1 MSDNVRST
9 MRVVVIE
16 DNAPDVML
24 IGEALAGSPTPFVIV
39 HYGDGEEA
47 IAGLTADVSAGAT
60 PDLIVLDLNMP
71 KVNGLEVLQRIKEEN
86 SLSNVP
92 VLVLTS
98 SSAPEER
105 QEAERLG
112 VDRYLRKPFDLYEFL
127 DQVGGILREL
137 IPAAKAREI

>member
-1 MSDNVRST
+1 MSGNVRFT

-24 IGEALAGSPTPFVIV
+24 IEEALAGSPTPFEIV
-39 HYGDGEEA
+39 HYSDGEEA
-47 IAGLTADVSAGAT
+47 IAGLTADASAGAR

-71 KVNGLEVLQRIKEEN
+71 KVNGLEVLQRIKQEKF
-86 SLSNVP
+86 LSTAP

-112 VDRYLRKPFDLYEFL
+112 ADRYLQKPFDLYEFL
-127 DQVGGILREL
+127 NQVGGMLREL
-137 IPAAKAREI
+137 CRPTN